1 MRVKKE
7 VMLVGANDL
16 QVGRVQRA
24 FISSE
29 VLFSVS
35 NDK

>member
-1 MRVKKE
+1 MKKE

-16 QVGRVQRA
+16 HVGRQGQRA

-29 VLFSVS
+29 VLFFVS